1 MGEVF
6 KARDTRLDRVVAI
19 KILPPRLAADPEAR
33 ARLQREA
40 KAIAALNHRHICTLY
55 DVGES
60 GGTDYLVMELVQGE
74 TLAQRLERGALPVD
88 HALKVMMELADALDK
103 AHRAGIVH
111 RDLKPGNIMLTK
123 GGAKLLDFGVAK
135 LRPSGPLSLSTMGHL
150 ATTSDGT
157 ASGIIVGTVPYMAP
171 EQVEG
176 KDADARTDLWALGV
190 VFYEMV
196 TATAP
201 FKGQTPASVIGAI
214 LRDDPV
220 PLSQSTAAV
229 SPLID
234 QVIARC
240 LEKDPVD
247 RWQSAADVHHALAIT
262 MHAAADGAP
271 TSDAR
276 NASRRYKG
284 LWAAVAMLA
293 LAIAILTPGWMA
305 HIQEPAAGVARL
317 SLELPPNLTLSAP
330 PASLVAPQLAISPNG
345 HSVAFIAETP
355 GSRPGLWVRRFDS
368 TEAQLLAGTEDASY
382 PFWSPDSQAL
392 GFFAHGKLKT
402 IKLAGGPPV
411 ILSDSSLDSRGGTWG
426 TDDVI
431 LFAPAPNGVLY
442 RIPAAGGQPIAVT
455 SFDSGRAENSHRFPS
470 FLPDGRRFVYTT
482 RSSDTRNWGIALG
495 SLDGSSGRL
504 ITTDTQ
510 HGAQFVAPRQLLYL
524 RGQTLVAQRFDV
536 ANGRLTGNATV
547 LAENV
552 GSTATSYSAFS
563 ASATGH
569 VVYASRLDLT
579 GELKWFDRSGVML
592 GTLVGPAEYLDFEL
606 SPDESA
612 VAFSQVDEDT
622 GNSDVWT
629 IDLARRV
636 RTRLTT
642 DVTNDAS
649 AVWSPD
655 GREIV
660 FRSNRLGRSDAFK
673 KRASGSSAE
682 ERWFGEGSNLIVTD
696 WSIDGRYVLYATGST
711 SGFELRAWPTNSGGQ
726 PIVAGRSR
734 LNAIQGR
741 LSPDGKWLAY
751 ASDESGRWQVY
762 VQPFPPTGDT
772 KTISADGGS
781 EPRWRRDGRELFFLA
796 ADMRL
801 MSVELSGGALSAG
814 APKPLFETRAPLSG
828 NPYRVNYAVSRD
840 GRRFLVNAKVGER
853 TRATLRVLQNWQAL
867 LEP

>member
-1 MGEVF
+1 
-6 KARDTRLDRVVAI
+6 
-19 KILPPRLAADPEAR
+19 
-33 ARLQREA
+33 
-40 KAIAALNHRHICTLY
+40 
-55 DVGES
+55 
-60 GGTDYLVMELVQGE
+60 
-74 TLAQRLERGALPVD
+74 
-88 HALKVMMELADALDK
+88 
-103 AHRAGIVH
+103 
-111 RDLKPGNIMLTK
+111 
-123 GGAKLLDFGVAK
+123 
-135 LRPSGPLSLSTMGHL
+135 LSTMGHL

-330 PASLVAPQLAISPNG
+330 PA
-345 HSVAFIAETP
+345 
-355 GSRPGLWVRRFDS
+355 
-368 TEAQLLAGTEDASY
+368 
-382 PFWSPDSQAL
+382 
-392 GFFAHGKLKT
+392 
-402 IKLAGGPPV
+402 
-411 ILSDSSLDSRGGTWG
+411 
-426 TDDVI
+426 
-431 LFAPAPNGVLY
+431 
-442 RIPAAGGQPIAVT
+442 
-455 SFDSGRAENSHRFPS
+455 
-470 FLPDGRRFVYTT
+470 
-482 RSSDTRNWGIALG
+482 
-495 SLDGSSGRL
+495 
-504 ITTDTQ
+504 
-510 HGAQFVAPRQLLYL
+510 
-524 RGQTLVAQRFDV
+524 
-536 ANGRLTGNATV
+536 
-547 LAENV
+547 
-552 GSTATSYSAFS
+552 
-563 ASATGH
+563 
-569 VVYASRLDLT
+569 
-579 GELKWFDRSGVML
+579 
-592 GTLVGPAEYLDFEL
+592 
-606 SPDESA
+606 
-612 VAFSQVDEDT
+612 
-622 GNSDVWT
+622 
-629 IDLARRV
+629 
-636 RTRLTT
+636 LTT